1 MNIHANRHVVAHHS
15 GPFGR
20 IAAWVSARMRARRT
34 RRMEEETIVC
44 LSTIEPKL
52 LNDIG
57 VETGNLHERNPHLGV
72 AKPAPTIE
80 NTDRRRQW

>member
-20 IAAWVSARMRARRT
+20 VAAWVSARMRARRT
-34 RRMEEETIVC
+34 RRMEEETVVC
-44 LSTIEPKL
+44 LSTIEPRL

-57 VETGNLHERNPHLGV
+57 VETRTLHERHPQL
-72 AKPAPTIE
+72 AASSE
-80 NTDRRRQW
+80 ESDRLRQW

>member
-15 GPFGR
+15 SPFGR
-20 IAAWVSARMRARRT
+20 IAGWVSARMRARRT

-57 VETGNLHERNPHLGV
+57 VETGTLH
-72 AKPAPTIE
+72 
-80 NTDRRRQW
+80 DRHPKLAASADDSGRLRQW